1 MPIPQDGG
9 GRRGSGFSIVELAVT
24 LAVAGF
30 LLAAAA
36 PRFIDLVHDRR
47 ISTQIQRLLTDV
59 HLARSEAIKRNQD
72 VVICRST
79 DGEGCERGSGAR
91 ADWSMGRIV
100 YVNSDGDKRRDPGE
114 RLLQS
119 RPALSGG
126 LRLRFNQWWR
136 VIYHPAGSAKN
147 GSFTLCDSRGA
158 AHARALILYYT
169 GRPRIARR
177 QADGD
182 PLDCG

>member
-1 MPIPQDGG
+1 MHVPREDGS
-9 GRRGSGFSIVELAVT
+9 RGEPGFSMVELTVT
-24 LAVAGF
+24 LAVAGA

-36 PRFIDLVHDRR
+36 PTFVDLVRDRR

-79 DGEGCERGSGAR
+79 DGARCERGGGAR
-91 ADWSMGRIV
+91 AEWSMGRIV

-114 RLLQS
+114 HLLQS
-119 RPALSGG
+119 RSAVSGDM
-126 LRLRFNQWWR
+126 RLRFNQWWR
-136 VIYHPAGSAKN
+136 VIYHPDGSAKN

-169 GRPRIARR
+169 GRPRVARR

-182 PLDCG
+182 PLDCR